1 MLTAKGMLAQP
12 GLVVRVKKKQFF
24 FFKVKKAFV

>member
-24 FFKVKKAFV
+24 IFTIKLSF